1 MFVCMYVHPRWF
13 SFFFRFLQVLFS
25 SDSAILSK
33 IQNRFTNCLSIFTF
47 FFLQVKRGPYK
58 TKQNKTRK
66 DRLMVVLTR
75 WKSPVESETSGVPSQ
90 QRICTTTTTT
100 KKKKKKKKQ
109 KKMRKSG
116 SLFSLLRNCCEKAEM
131 RVGNMRGVASLTL
144 HQRRQQRWCGG
155 RIWAPTEEFGYLGI
169 FFWVPTDL
177 LLGTYGLAF
186 GHLRIFIWVP
196 TYFHLGTYGL

>member
-1 MFVCMYVHPRWF
+1 LYNHHHHEEEEEEEEEEAEEDAKVWIFVF
-13 SFFFRFLQVLFS
+13 
-25 SDSAILSK
+25 
-33 IQNRFTNCLSIFTF
+33 
-47 FFLQVKRGPYK
+47 
-58 TKQNKTRK
+58 
-66 DRLMVVLTR
+66 
-75 WKSPVESETSGVPSQ
+75 
-90 QRICTTTTTT
+90 
-100 KKKKKKKKQ
+100 
-109 KKMRKSG
+109 
-116 SLFSLLRNCCEKAEM
+116 LLRNCCEKAEM